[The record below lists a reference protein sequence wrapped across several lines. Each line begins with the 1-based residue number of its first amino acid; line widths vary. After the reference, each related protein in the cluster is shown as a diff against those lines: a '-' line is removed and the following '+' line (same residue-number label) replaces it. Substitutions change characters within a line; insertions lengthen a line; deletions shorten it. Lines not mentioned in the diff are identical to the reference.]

1 MLHIQALTGS
11 HNRANF
17 DCGNSILNEWLRGI
31 ASQHQQK
38 KGLSKTFVAGLNE
51 EPTKILG
58 YYALT
63 VCEVRTAELPKAAS
77 KRLPRIAPGIKLA
90 RLAID
95 LSMQSQGLGKL
106 LLLNAVERSNTVSAE
121 VGVHALFV
129 DAIDADAAAFYRKY
143 GFVPFPDQPL
153 QLFLNLSQMR

>member
-11 HNRANF
+11 HNRAKFN
-17 DCGNSILNEWLRGI
+17 CGNPTLNEWLRGI
-31 ASQHQQK
+31 ASQHQQI
-38 KGLSKTFVAGLNE
+38 GLSKTFVAVLDE
-51 EPTKILG
+51 DPTTILG

-95 LSMQSQGLGKL
+95 LSMQGQGLGKL
-106 LLLNAVERSNTVSAE
+106 HLLNAIERSNTVSAE

-129 DAIDADAAAFYRKY
+129 DAINGDAAAFYRKY
-143 GFVPFPDQPL
+143 GFIPFPDQPL
-153 QLFLNLSQMR
+153 QLFLSLSQLR

>member
-17 DCGNSILNEWLRGI
+17 DCGNPILNEWLRGI

-38 KGLSKTFVAGLNE
+38 GLSKTFVAVLDGD
-51 EPTKILG
+51 PTTILG

-95 LSMQSQGLGKL
+95 LSMQGQGLGKL
-106 LLLNAVERSNTVSAE
+106 LLVNAIERSNKVSAE

-129 DAIDADAAAFYRKY
+129 DAIDSDAATFYRKY
-143 GFVPFPDQPL
+143 GFTAFLDQPL
-153 QLFLNLSQMR
+153 QLFLGLSS

>member
-17 DCGNSILNEWLRGI
+17 DCGNPVLNEWLRGI

-38 KGLSKTFVAGLNE
+38 GLSKTFVAALDDN
-51 EPTKILG
+51 PTAILG

-77 KRLPRIAPGIKLA
+77 KRLPRITPGIRLG

-95 LSMQSQGLGKL
+95 LKMQGQGLGKL
-106 LLLNAVERSNTVSAE
+106 LLLNAVERSNTVATE
-121 VGVHALFV
+121 IGVHALFV
-129 DAIDADAAAFYRKY
+129 DAIDNDAAVFYRKF
-143 GFVPFPDQPL
+143 GFIPFPDQPL
-153 QLFLNLSQMR
+153 QLFLSLSQMR

>member
-17 DCGNSILNEWLRGI
+17 DCGNPTLNEWLRGI

-38 KGLSKTFVAGLNE
+38 GLSKTFVVVLDE
-51 EPTKILG
+51 DPTTILG

-63 VCEVRTAELPKAAS
+63 VCEVRTAELPKAGS

-95 LSMQSQGLGKL
+95 LSMQGQRLGKL
-106 LLLNAVERSNTVSAE
+106 LLVNAIERSNTVSAE

-143 GFVPFPDQPL
+143 GFIAFPDQPL
-153 QLFLNLSQMR
+153 QLFLSLSQLR